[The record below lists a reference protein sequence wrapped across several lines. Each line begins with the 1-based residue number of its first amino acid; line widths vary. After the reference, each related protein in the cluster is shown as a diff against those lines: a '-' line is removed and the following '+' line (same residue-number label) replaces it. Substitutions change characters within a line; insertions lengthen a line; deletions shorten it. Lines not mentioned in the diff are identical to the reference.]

1 VTGGWRKLHNEKAP
15 YVIFFSSYYY
25 DSEKEDHMDGLVA
38 RRNVKRYKTFVGMPE
53 GKSILGRSSTDWRII
68 LKWILRKKFWW
79 CEFDSYAQ
87 NRDR

>member
-25 DSEKEDHMDGLVA
+25 DDSEKEDHMDGLVA

-53 GKSILGRSSTDWRII
+53 GKSYTREIKHGLEDNIKMD
-68 LKWILRKKFWW
+68 LKEKVLVV
-79 CEFDSYAQ
+79 
-87 NRDR
+87 